1 MRPPSRRLG
10 PPTARGTPGL
20 RGHAGCPAS
29 PRWPDRRSCR
39 HEVGLECLDRYLDR
53 RVGLL
58 APQFARGEDDC
69 IEPLRILA
77 GADRGSVG
85 KDVAPAHRLDYA
97 ELTAGI
103 AREAGMRRRMDFLV
117 LTASPALKRAGPG
130 AGRSKC
136 TKDIAFA
143 SSSVILRL
151 SRMPGRNGRPAAIS
165 SSPTRPCATTRRS
178 SPKDQRL

>member
-20 RGHAGCPAS
+20 WGHAGCPAS

-85 KDVAPAHRLDYA
+85 KDVAPAHRLEHA
-97 ELTAGI
+97 ELAAGI
-103 AREAGMRRRMDFLV
+103 AREAGMRRRMDFF
-117 LTASPALKRAGPG
+117 GPYCV
-130 AGRSKC
+130 ACLEAR
-136 TKDIAFA
+136 
-143 SSSVILRL
+143 R
-151 SRMPGRNGRPAAIS
+151 
-165 SSPTRPCATTRRS
+165 TRR
-178 SPKDQRL
+178 PPIKMREGHRLRIVECHLAVKPNARPQRAAGGD